1 MAANWLNFAELLAL
15 VCARHQLR
23 LFMTATAIYPGT
35 FDPVTRGHIDICE
48 RALKMFDHVVIG
60 VADSLAKQP
69 FFDINERF
77 GMLETV
83 FENTDRIS
91 IKPFSGLLIDV
102 ARETNANVIIR
113 GLRAISDF
121 EYEVQLAGMN
131 RSLAPE
137 IETVFLT
144 AAQHYAFVSSSLV
157 REIARLDGDVSEF
170 LHPEVLRRL
179 TEKLKARAPL
189 TNS

>member
-1 MAANWLNFAELLAL
+1 MS
-15 VCARHQLR
+15 
-23 LFMTATAIYPGT
+23 ATAIYPGT
-35 FDPVTRGHIDICE
+35 FDPVTRGHIDICQ

-60 VADSLAKQP
+60 VADSPAKQP
-69 FFDINERF
+69 FFDIDERF
-77 GMLETV
+77 DMLETV
-83 FENTDRIS
+83 FADNDQIS
-91 IKPFSGLLIDV
+91 VRRFSGLLIDF
-102 ARETNANVIIR
+102 ARDCDAEVIIR

-144 AAQHYAFVSSSLV
+144 AAQRYAFVSSSLV

-170 LHPEVLRRL
+170 LHPEILRRL
-179 TEKLKARAPL
+179 TEKLQACK
-189 TNS
+189 

>member
-1 MAANWLNFAELLAL
+1 
-15 VCARHQLR
+15 
-23 LFMTATAIYPGT
+23 MTGIAIYPGT
-35 FDPVTRGHIDICE
+35 FDPVTCGHIDICQ

-60 VADSLAKQP
+60 VADSLAKEP
-69 FFDINERF
+69 FFDIDERF
-77 GMLETV
+77 DMLETV
-83 FENTDRIS
+83 FADNDRIS
-91 IKPFSGLLIDV
+91 VQPFSGLLIDF
-102 ARETNANVIIR
+102 ARDSNAEVIIR

-144 AAQHYAFVSSSLV
+144 AAQRYAFVSSSLV

-170 LHPEVLRRL
+170 LHPDILARL
-179 TEKLKARAPL
+179 TAKLQVTK
-189 TNS
+189 

>member
-1 MAANWLNFAELLAL
+1 
-15 VCARHQLR
+15 
-23 LFMTATAIYPGT
+23 MTKIVIYPGT

-48 RALKMFDHVVIG
+48 RALKMFDQVVIG

-69 FFDINERF
+69 FFDIAERTD
-77 GMLETV
+77 MLQTV
-83 FENTDRIS
+83 FEDSPRIL
-91 IKPFSGLLIDV
+91 IKPFSGLLIDF
-102 ARETNANVIIR
+102 ARDCGAEIIIR

-157 REIARLDGDVSEF
+157 REIARLEGDVSEF
-170 LHPEVLRRL
+170 LHPEVLHRL
-179 TEKLKARAPL
+179 IEKLKL
-189 TNS
+189 TK

>member
-1 MAANWLNFAELLAL
+1 
-15 VCARHQLR
+15 
-23 LFMTATAIYPGT
+23 MTGCAIYPGT

-69 FFDINERF
+69 FFDIDERLD
-77 GMLETV
+77 MLQTV
-83 FENTDRIS
+83 FDDNARIS
-91 IKPFSGLLIDV
+91 VKPFSGLLIDF
-102 ARETNANVIIR
+102 ARECDAEVIVR

-144 AAQHYAFVSSSLV
+144 AAQRYAFVSSSLV

-170 LHPEVLRRL
+170 LHPEILKRL
-179 TEKLKARAPL
+179 TAKLQASR
-189 TNS
+189 

>member
-1 MAANWLNFAELLAL
+1 
-15 VCARHQLR
+15 
-23 LFMTATAIYPGT
+23 MTGIAIYPGT

-69 FFDINERF
+69 FFDINERLD
-77 GMLETV
+77 MLQTV
-83 FENTDRIS
+83 FEANDHIS
-91 IKPFSGLLIDV
+91 VKPFSGLLIDF
-102 ARETNANVIIR
+102 ARECDAEVIVR

-144 AAQHYAFVSSSLV
+144 AAQRYAFVSSSLV

-170 LHPEVLRRL
+170 LHPEILQRL
-179 TEKLKARAPL
+179 TAKLRA
-189 TNS
+189 SR

>member
-1 MAANWLNFAELLAL
+1 MS
-15 VCARHQLR
+15 
-23 LFMTATAIYPGT
+23 ATAIYPGT
-35 FDPVTRGHIDICE
+35 FDPVTRGHIDICQ
-48 RALKMFDHVVIG
+48 RALKVFDHVVIG

-69 FFDINERF
+69 FFDIDERHE
-77 GMLETV
+77 MLETV
-83 FENTDRIS
+83 FKDNDQIS
-91 IKPFSGLLIDV
+91 VRRFSGLLIDF
-102 ARETNANVIIR
+102 ARECDAEVIIR

-144 AAQHYAFVSSSLV
+144 AAQRYAFVSSSLV

-170 LHPEVLRRL
+170 LHPEILRRL
-179 TEKLKARAPL
+179 TDKLRA
-189 TNS
+189 NK